1 MTDTAAPAATT
12 QTATPAASDSP
23 APAPAAS
30 APAADAPKQD
40 SATPA
45 AGDAP
50 AGADDGKKD
59 SGKETPAQ
67 GADQP
72 DADKA
77 EQPNQPSDDK
87 DPKDTDKKDAEGKD
101 KEDGNQEAQ
110 PAYEPFTMP
119 EGMELD
125 ADALNEALPVL
136 QELKADQATAQ
147 KLVDVASSMLSK
159 AAKKMTDQHNAI
171 VEGWR
176 QETIGLFGKE
186 GDAKFQE
193 SVGRAE
199 EVVKHFFSEEQRNVL
214 THYGLGNHPA
224 FFAMC
229 MAIAEGTG
237 EDRPTLPSAGNGAK
251 GQKTLGQIWY
261 PDSQT

>member
-1 MTDTAAPAATT
+1 MTDSPATT
-12 QTATPAASDSP
+12 QTATPAATDTA
-23 APAPAAS
+23 APAASPAAS

-40 SATPA
+40 SGTPA
-45 AGDAP
+45 PATDAP
-50 AGADDGKKD
+50 AGDPPKKD
-59 SGKETPAQ
+59 SAEDAPAQ
-67 GADQP
+67 GTDQADTDKADQP
-72 DADKA
+72 SQSSD
-77 EQPNQPSDDK
+77 EQ
-87 DPKDTDKKDAEGKD
+87 DPKDTDKTDAEGKD
-101 KEDGNQEAQ
+101 KEDGSQEAQ
-110 PAYEPFTMP
+110 PAYQEFTVP
-119 EGMELD
+119 EGLQID
-125 ADALNEALPVL
+125 NDALNEALPVL
-136 QELKADQATAQ
+136 QEYKVPQEAAQ

-159 AAKKMTDQHNAI
+159 AAKNMADQHNKV

-199 EVVKHFFSEEQRNVL
+199 EVVKHFFNEDQRNVL

-237 EDRPTLPSAGNGAK
+237 EDRPTLPSAGNGMK

-261 PDSQT
+261 PSDT

>member
-12 QTATPAASDSP
+12 QTATPAANS
-23 APAPAAS
+23 APAAS
-30 APAADAPKQD
+30 ATPAPAADAPKQD
-40 SATPA
+40 SGTPA
-45 AGDAP
+45 PKADAQAGDQP
-50 AGADDGKKD
+50 KKD
-59 SGKETPAQ
+59 SGEEAPAQ

-72 DADKA
+72 DTDKA
-77 EQPNQPSDDK
+77 EQPSQSSDDK

-101 KEDGNQEAQ
+101 KEDGSQEAQ
-110 PAYEPFTMP
+110 PAYEPFTVP